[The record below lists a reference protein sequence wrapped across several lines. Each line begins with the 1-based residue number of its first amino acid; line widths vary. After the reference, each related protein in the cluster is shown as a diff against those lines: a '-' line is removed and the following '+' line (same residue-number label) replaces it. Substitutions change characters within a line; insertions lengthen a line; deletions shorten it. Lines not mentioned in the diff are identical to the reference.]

1 MGKRRGCKWVR
12 HGVGRPPSGTWTL
25 EFYFCSSLLFL
36 PLCPYLPREVG
47 IEATLS
53 ITRRPPVCGH
63 WPLAQAGSLG
73 ACPTSLSQQSEGRG
87 YLVLPPR
94 I

>member
-25 EFYFCSSLLFL
+25 EFYFWALLFL
-36 PLCPYLPREVG
+36 PLCAYMPREVG
-47 IEATLS
+47 IEATLG

-63 WPLAQAGSLG
+63 WPGQGTWGLTLPASPSSLKAGV
-73 ACPTSLSQQSEGRG
+73 PHIT
-87 YLVLPPR
+87 P
-94 I
+94 